1 MMATPVRRRAP
12 RGAGEEL
19 RPRIVAAAKELMAA
33 ATAEEVS
40 IRAVAAAV
48 GVTPPSIYLHFED
61 KRALIT
67 AVVIDVF
74 EELDQLMLAAVAD
87 VTDPLERL
95 RCYGLTYVRFAL
107 DHPEHYRLAT
117 MDASPRPDVD
127 QLLAASAF
135 VHLRDAAVAC
145 MEAGVFAPAEPI
157 AVTLDLWAAAHGV
170 AALLV
175 AKPYLPYGDP
185 MAYAD
190 RVLCAA
196 AYGHTVAPD
205 TWPSPGPA
213 EGGDGRMGG

>member
-1 MMATPVRRRAP
+1 MMPTPVRRRAP
-12 RGAGEEL
+12 RGSGEEL
-19 RPRIVAAAKELMAA
+19 RPRIVAAAKKLMAAA

-61 KRALIT
+61 KQALIT

-74 EELDQLMLAAVAD
+74 EELDQLMVAAVAD

-95 RCYGLTYVRFAL
+95 RIFGLTYVRFAL

-117 MDASPRPDVD
+117 MDACPRPDVD

-135 VHLRDAAVAC
+135 VHLREAAVAC
-145 MEAGVFAPAEPI
+145 IEAGVFAPAEPI
-157 AVTLDLWAAAHGV
+157 GVTLELWAAAHGV

-175 AKPYLPYGDP
+175 SKPYLPYGDP

-196 AYGHTVAPD
+196 AYGHTVAAND
-205 TWPSPGPA
+205 WPP
-213 EGGDGRMGG
+213 EGGTGRMGG

>member
-1 MMATPVRRRAP
+1 MMPTPVRRRAP

-33 ATAEEVS
+33 ATTAEEVS
-40 IRAVAAAV
+40 IRAVASAV

-74 EELDQLMLAAVAD
+74 EELDRVMLAAVAD
-87 VTDPLERL
+87 VADPLERL
-95 RCYGLTYVRFAL
+95 RAFGLSYVRFAL

-117 MDASPRPDVD
+117 MDACPRPDVD
-127 QLLAASAF
+127 QVLAAGAF
-135 VHLRDAAVAC
+135 VHFSEAVAAC
-145 MEAGVFAPAEPI
+145 LEAGVFAPAEPVD
-157 AVTLDLWAAAHGV
+157 VTLDLWAAAHGV
-170 AALLV
+170 AALLI
-175 AKPYLPYGDP
+175 AKPFLPFGDP

-196 AYGHTVAPD
+196 AYGHTVLPD
-205 TWPSPGPA
+205 SWPS
-213 EGGDGRMGG
+213 